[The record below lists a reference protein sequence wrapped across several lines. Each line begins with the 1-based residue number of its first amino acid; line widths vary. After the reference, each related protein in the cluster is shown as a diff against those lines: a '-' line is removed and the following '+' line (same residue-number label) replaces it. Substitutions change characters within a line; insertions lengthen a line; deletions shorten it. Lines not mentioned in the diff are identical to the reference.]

1 MGGSL
6 CNVASAL
13 ARRATI
19 LTIAAH
25 DGTSLAA
32 IASIRTRSFYEEGL
46 MRHASDNSACARI
59 SEIVHDLMRRR
70 QLSPL
75 PTIDQNLR
83 EVGLKSLDLV
93 NMMLAIEEEFGI
105 EIPQHQL
112 TMDNFQSIGA
122 IERLVTEVAA

>member
-1 MGGSL
+1 MG
-6 CNVASAL
+6 
-13 ARRATI
+13 
-19 LTIAAH
+19 
-25 DGTSLAA
+25 
-32 IASIRTRSFYEEGL
+32 
-46 MRHASDNSACARI
+46 HASDNSACARI

-75 PTIDQNLR
+75 PAIDQNLR

-122 IERLVTEVAA
+122 IERLVTEVAT

>member
-1 MGGSL
+1 
-6 CNVASAL
+6 
-13 ARRATI
+13 
-19 LTIAAH
+19 
-25 DGTSLAA
+25 
-32 IASIRTRSFYEEGL
+32 
-46 MRHASDNSACARI
+46 
-59 SEIVHDLMRRR
+59 MRRR
-70 QLSPL
+70 QLSPP

-122 IERLVTEVAA
+122 IERLVTEVAT

>member
-1 MGGSL
+1 
-6 CNVASAL
+6 
-13 ARRATI
+13 
-19 LTIAAH
+19 
-25 DGTSLAA
+25 
-32 IASIRTRSFYEEGL
+32 
-46 MRHASDNSACARI
+46 MRHSSDNSACARI
-59 SEIVHDLMRRR
+59 SGIVNDLMRRR
-70 QLSPL
+70 QLSPP